1 MFFIKDRGDLGKIA
15 KFLLVLVAA
24 STLTACHDD
33 ASQPMPDLDLADLVS
48 LRDSSLH
55 IDEGVVRKHISRL
68 MKSDGDST
76 LSDFRLRA
84 YYGAGRPLLWVDRL
98 GTSGRA
104 DTLLS
109 FLGDIPKMGFSS
121 DRFRIGQIERDLQ
134 RVRALDFNSDGH
146 DISRVLA
153 RLEYNLTKA
162 YFTYAAGQGY
172 GFVNPRQVLNHF
184 DVKDSDSVHV
194 EYNWLFDIPMTHVGN
209 AFYEKAARKVSA
221 DSVGEFLRALQ
232 PDNPYYGK
240 LLSVLN
246 SDSLGAEQ
254 RTKVLCNLERYR
266 WRLDDQPYKYRKFVL
281 VNIPSYRL
289 YAVDGDS
296 VLSMRVGCGA
306 MKTKTP
312 LLTSRI
318 HRMEINPQWVIP
330 RSIVEKDIVR
340 HVGDRSYFDRHR
352 YFVRSKR
359 TGKRVD
365 FERVT
370 WGMLMDKNYMVVQEG
385 GAGNSLGRIIF
396 RFDNNFSVFLH
407 DTSSPGFFSRDNRGV
422 SHGCVRVQRPFD
434 LAVFL
439 LGDKDEKI
447 IDKINY
453 SMHADVSSLGN
464 KDRKPEGDD
473 DYDILP
479 LDTLDRSRIIGS
491 YELKENVPVF
501 LAYYTLLPDQQGV
514 FHPFADVY
522 GYDRA
527 IYKNLKQ
534 FVK

>member
-1 MFFIKDRGDLGKIA
+1 ML
-15 KFLLVLVAA
+15 
-24 STLTACHDD
+24 SACHDD
-33 ASQPMPDLDLADLVS
+33 SDQPLPPLQLADLAP
-48 LRDSSLH
+48 LRDASWQV
-55 IDEGVVRKHISRL
+55 DEGVVRKHIARL
-68 MKSDGDST
+68 MRNDSDST
-76 LSDFRLRA
+76 LSDMRLRA
-84 YYGAGRPLLWVDRL
+84 YYGARRPLLWVDRL
-98 GTSGRA
+98 GSDDRA
-104 DTLLS
+104 DTVFS
-109 FLGDIPKMGFSS
+109 FLEDIPKMGFSA
-121 DRFRIGQIERDLQ
+121 DRFRLAQIERDLK
-134 RVRALDFNSDGH
+134 RVRSLDFSGDEH
-146 DISRVLA
+146 DISHVLA

-172 GFVNPRQVLNHF
+172 GFVNPQYVLNHF

-194 EYNWLFDIPMTHVGN
+194 EYNWLFDIPMAHAGKG
-209 AFYEKAARKVSA
+209 FYEKAARQVAA
-221 DSVGEFLRALQ
+221 DSVGDFLRALQ
-232 PDNPYYGK
+232 PDNPYYYR
-240 LLSVLN
+240 LLRVLD
-246 SDSLGAEQ
+246 SDSLGAGQ
-254 RTKVLCNLERYR
+254 RSKVLCNLERLR
-266 WRLDDQPYKYRKFVL
+266 WRFDDQPYKHQKFVL

-318 HRMEINPQWVIP
+318 SRMDINPQWVIP

-340 HVGDRSYFDRHR
+340 HVGNRNYFESRH
-352 YFVRSKR
+352 YFVRSKK

-422 SHGCVRVQRPFD
+422 SHGCVRVQKPFD

-439 LGDKDEKI
+439 LGDKDEEV
-447 IDKINY
+447 IDKIRY
-453 SMHADVSSLGN
+453 SMNADVSSLG
-464 KDRKPEGDD
+464 KDRKPAEDD
-473 DYDILP
+473 PLAELP
-479 LDTLDRSRIIGS
+479 PDTLDRTRIIGS
-491 YELKENVPVF
+491 YELKQNVPVF